1 MFKTADGWRALKPT
15 WSMRSGKPL
24 LTQRCLYKGA
34 EIETPGGRWEI
45 EWLENGKRK
54 RLKCTDHAD
63 VLKQKARQELKLSAQ
78 AAGIAVV
85 EKPAAGKR
93 LLKDATAE
101 YLAEIKVTK
110 AHKTWQAMKQVLDT
124 FTAVVGRKHL
134 EDVTRAD
141 CLTKFGTHLQESG
154 LSDRTVYHRLAC
166 LLTFLKWANHR
177 VFAMKEIP
185 AYEEQEIHCYS
196 QSDLDALFAACDA
209 DERFLFEFF
218 LFTGCREG
226 EVAHA
231 EWEDLKRVKDEE
243 GKEITVLHI
252 HEKPQWGW
260 RTKGR
265 KARFVRIPEWLE
277 EELETRR
284 GTGLIFPN
292 EETKR
297 PEGHLL
303 RKLKA
308 VAKRASL
315 KGAWTLH
322 CFRHTFATMHL
333 QSGVDPRTVQ
343 KWMGHKD
350 LNTTMQYLDWLDIH
364 GKEAGLA
371 ANKTFRV

>member
-1 MFKTADGWRALKPT
+1 MANPTVWIIRMFKTADGWRALKPT

-141 CLTKFGTHLQESG
+141 CLTKFGHASPRERIERSYCLSQAGLPVDISEVGESSS
-154 LSDRTVYHRLAC
+154 LR
-166 LLTFLKWANHR
+166 
-177 VFAMKEIP
+177 
-185 AYEEQEIHCYS
+185 
-196 QSDLDALFAACDA
+196 
-209 DERFLFEFF
+209 DE
-218 LFTGCREG
+218 G
-226 EVAHA
+226 
-231 EWEDLKRVKDEE
+231 
-243 GKEITVLHI
+243 
-252 HEKPQWGW
+252 
-260 RTKGR
+260 
-265 KARFVRIPEWLE
+265 
-277 EELETRR
+277 
-284 GTGLIFPN
+284 N
-292 EETKR
+292 
-297 PEGHLL
+297 
-303 RKLKA
+303 
-308 VAKRASL
+308 
-315 KGAWTLH
+315 
-322 CFRHTFATMHL
+322 
-333 QSGVDPRTVQ
+333 SGV
-343 KWMGHKD
+343 
-350 LNTTMQYLDWLDIH
+350 
-364 GKEAGLA
+364 
-371 ANKTFRV
+371 